1 MKLSSFISFSEVS
14 DGQFIA
20 GDLFRKKF
28 EGLPPKQKHH
38 LLALYRRS
46 SHHLV
51 PVSYVHF
58 RPFGDICL
66 VGGACTDGQA
76 FPYMSDAERALI
88 KQQGGLYLH
97 LLRFA
102 FERLAPQFTA
112 FFGYCGETRAL
123 EVDLQA
129 GFRMTD
135 HQYLLI
141 YTKNDLD
148 PTVEKALIAKAA
160 ALGPF

>member
-1 MKLSSFISFSEVS
+1 MELSSFISFSEVS

-20 GDLFRKKF
+20 GELFRKKF
-28 EGLPPKQKHH
+28 DGLPPEQKHH

-46 SHHLV
+46 PHHLV
-51 PVSYVHF
+51 PASYVHF

-66 VGGACTDGQA
+66 VGGGCTDGQA
-76 FPYMSDAERALI
+76 FSYMSNAERALI
-88 KQQGGLYLH
+88 KQQGGLFLQ

-102 FERLAPQFTA
+102 FEHLAAEFTA
-112 FFGYCGETRAL
+112 FMGYCGDARAL

-129 GFRMTD
+129 GFRMTE
-135 HQYLLI
+135 HQHLLI
-141 YTKNDLD
+141 YTSNELD